1 MKDKKQV
8 LAYENSMNDLYL
20 RQVETQVKP
29 HVAGVRERRKVDF
42 GPLTGRISI
51 EGDRP
56 GEVENYYIGPMHIN
70 QDDLYVVSWAAPAAA
85 VFFKDLKTWHSKPVR
100 VRRRFIQ
107 KVRKLTNYA
116 DVWVGRP
123 EGEPFPRRKAESE
136 SSMPRTSKASSW
148 LSGAKAKSGTSSTD
162 PASKAA
168 TEPET
173 PQQIVQEAPIASME
187 DLLRE
192 TLASP
197 RSPGLSSVLSTLQ
210 PEQYD
215 LVTYSEDRSLVIQGH
230 AGTGKTIIATH
241 RAAWLVDAQRP
252 NELGSV
258 LMLGPTPAWERHVS
272 SAIGD
277 LAGPGKKI
285 VVSSLHSLIVEV
297 LRFEIEGTRPRPVDA
312 TRVPAGAESLV
323 RQAAR
328 AARSSDKKGFDALA
342 EFYHSFVTQLHLDG
356 LSSELR
362 DWAGDL
368 PATFKGARKDPLL
381 WPLLAFMYVL
391 LEPSKV
397 FDHIIIDEAQDVTLF
412 EWCLIEEMNAG
423 SWTLVGDM
431 QQRHSQQVKSWSD
444 VTSRITGTR
453 WDERVISDGYRT
465 SQAIAEFAASLLPK
479 SAGLRRVSPL
489 GRGIPPR
496 VVNARDLRRTVESIA
511 IEECRRLSA
520 VRPEGTIAVIA
531 PQIERV
537 SNAARISGWSA
548 EDRWTWADRE
558 LNRYSFLTPEEAR
571 GLEFDAV
578 VVVEPSTFRANSGSD
593 GRLYTS
599 LTRANLE
606 LVVVHSGSLPAA
618 LAKATARLEGE
629 GSFARA

>member
-1 MKDKKQV
+1 MNDKKQV
-8 LAYENSMNDLYL
+8 LAFENSMNDLYL
-20 RQVETQVKP
+20 RQVESQVRLP
-29 HVAGVRERRKVDF
+29 VAGVRERRRVDF

-56 GEVENYYIGPMHIN
+56 GEVENYYIGPMHIS
-70 QDDLYVVSWAAPAAA
+70 QDDLFVISWAAPAAA

-123 EGEPFPRRKAESE
+123 KGEPFPITRSDSDRAR
-136 SSMPRTSKASSW
+136 PRPSKASSW
-148 LSGAKAKSGTSSTD
+148 LSGAKAKTGARAAEPVSEPVKDPVSSRTM
-162 PASKAA
+162 
-168 TEPET
+168 E
-173 PQQIVQEAPIASME
+173 QEAPVATME

-197 RSPGLSSVLSTLQ
+197 RSLGLSSVLSTLEA
-210 PEQYD
+210 EQYD
-215 LVTYSEDRSLVIQGH
+215 LVTYPDDRSLVVQGH

-258 LMLGPTPAWERHVS
+258 LMLGPTPAWESHVS
-272 SAIGD
+272 SAVGD
-277 LAGPGKKI
+277 LAGGAKKI
-285 VVSSLHSLIVEV
+285 VVSSLHSLILEV
-297 LRFEIEGTRPRPVDA
+297 LGFKLEGIRPRPVDA
-312 TRVPAGAESLV
+312 TRIPVGADALV
-323 RQAAR
+323 REAAR
-328 AARSSDKKGFDALA
+328 VARRSGKKGLDGLA
-342 EFYHSFVTQLHLDG
+342 EFYQSFVTQLHLDG

-368 PATFKGARKDPLL
+368 PSTFKGARKEPLL
-381 WPLLAFMYVL
+381 WPLLAFMHVL
-391 LEPSKV
+391 LEPGDV
-397 FDHIIIDEAQDVTLF
+397 FEHVIIDEAQDVSLF
-412 EWCLIEEMNAG
+412 EWCLLEEMNAG

-444 VTSRITGTR
+444 ITSRITGTL
-453 WDERVISDGYRT
+453 WDERVINNGYRS
-465 SQAIAEFAASLLPK
+465 SQAIAEFAAALLPK
-479 SAGLRRVSPL
+479 SAGLRRMSPL
-489 GRGIPPR
+489 GRGIPPQ
-496 VVNARDLRRTVESIA
+496 VINAAQLRRTVEGIA
-511 IEECRRLSA
+511 IEECRRLSG
-520 VRPEGTIAVIA
+520 VHPDGTIAVIA

-537 SNAARISGWSA
+537 SNAARISGWSI
-548 EDRWTWADRE
+548 EDRWTWSDKD

-578 VVVEPSTFRANSGSD
+578 VVVEPSAFRANSGSD

-606 LVVVHSGSLPAA
+606 LVVVHSGALPAA

-629 GSFARA
+629 RSFARA